1 MVAVPEPGPGPDG
14 GPEHNPDGAVP
25 GPAGGTGRW
34 FAPLDG
40 PAGVSGVGWF
50 PPLAGPDSSAGA
62 DADRREPGAASGAG
76 KPAGVLRHDT
86 RGSSDPF
93 GPRPRH
99 AGSEP
104 PGSAPQ
110 QQHRESVPG
119 SAAEAIAMTL
129 AGLGFLAHADAA
141 SLPAGMQAD
150 CLRELER
157 ALAVHTAARARVLA
171 AFTAQGGHEQD
182 GQGSPRTWL
191 TWQTRI
197 TRPAAAAAAG
207 WTRRLAGH
215 PAVRDALVRGEVSQS
230 WARQICDWT
239 DQLPAGHRDQG
250 DAILLAAAA
259 GGADLP
265 GLAELAGQIRARLA
279 GPDRDRG
286 DGFAGRGLRLATT
299 LGGAGRLTGDL
310 SARCA
315 AALAAVLDALGAKA
329 GPDDTRTRDERN
341 HDALGDACQR
351 LIAARCLPG
360 RAGQPVQLQL
370 HLTLDQLLA
379 GIGTGSG
386 GCQPRPAC
394 RRPGREMTAT
404 PPSPPSSPA
413 GSTTTSPP
421 ASPAASPGSGPKP
434 IPAAAPAATPAA
446 QTTTTARTARTTWAS
461 GSGTGTWPRRAPGR

>member
-1 MVAVPEPGPGPDG
+1 MSCGGEYVVAVPEPGPGPDG

-34 FAPLDG
+34 FAPL
-40 PAGVSGVGWF
+40 
-50 PPLAGPDSSAGA
+50 AGPDSSAGA
-62 DADRREPGAASGAG
+62 DADRREPGAASGVG
-76 KPAGVLRHDT
+76 KPAEVLRHDIK
-86 RGSSDPF
+86 GSSDPF

-141 SLPAGMQAD
+141 SLPAGTQAD

-215 PAVRDALVRGEVSQS
+215 PAVRDALARGEVSQS

-239 DQLPAGHRDQG
+239 DQLPAGHRDQA

-286 DGFAGRGLRLATT
+286 DGSPAGACGWPPP
-299 LGGAGRLTGDL
+299 
-310 SARCA
+310 S
-315 AALAAVLDALGAKA
+315 A
-329 GPDDTRTRDERN
+329 GPGGSPAT
-341 HDALGDACQR
+341 CPP
-351 LIAARCLPG
+351 AAP
-360 RAGQPVQLQL
+360 P
-370 HLTLDQLLA
+370 
-379 GIGTGSG
+379 
-386 GCQPRPAC
+386 PWRPCSTPSAP
-394 RRPGREMTAT
+394 RPGRTTPAPGTSATTTPSAT
-404 PPSPPSSPA
+404 PAS
-413 GSTTTSPP
+413 GSSPP
-421 ASPAASPGSGPKP
+421 AACRAGPASPYSSSC
-434 IPAAAPAATPAA
+434 T
-446 QTTTTARTARTTWAS
+446 
-461 GSGTGTWPRRAPGR
+461 